1 MRLGARIM
9 GKERCIMGRKW
20 HGGKFET
27 GINAMR
33 RLGGK
38 LARAVLL
45 PVRANA
51 LFFLFMYLLGAVCC
65 VAIPYGGSRM
75 VGVFELF
82 SDLYLLCVLL
92 LLFPHGVRCVLRSL
106 LCAVFYLI
114 AVVDMALYVRFGSP
128 IVPIH
133 IQMLM
138 QTDEREATEALE
150 TYLSTDLLASPLSLI
165 LLVLAA
171 HLLALHYRKP
181 LAAHLAMAFSSR
193 RRALSG
199 VCSVLVVLLFCLGFF
214 PTTDSKEYIFR
225 IVALEQDELQVQ
237 QAKDF
242 NPKTTYYLPIYR
254 AVYALSENHRL
265 GAVRRELAESMRKAS
280 VDSCTYTSPDIVLII
295 GESLNRSHMSLYG
308 YDKATTP
315 CQERCAEA
323 GGMAVFSDAVSPW
336 NVTCEAFQSILST
349 HCAGMPRGWSSQPLF
364 PAIFRKAC
372 YTTTLL
378 SNQFVLRSGSFS
390 AFKEDLFLNN
400 PVFSKQMFDF
410 RNDATHTYDEGLL
423 DDYNALFEGKNAPID
438 SNNAPLDGNK
448 SSLAPADSAPC
459 RLTIF
464 HFLGVHA
471 DFNARYPK
479 AWAKYSG
486 KDYRWKDLSAAER
499 EVLASYD
506 NAVRYNDHVIG
517 RIIQAFEHKD
527 AVIVFLSD
535 HGERVFDN
543 GSKGWGRTLT
553 WDRNDVVQQFE
564 VPFWIYAS
572 PQYRRKRPRLWER
585 IQAVKDKPYMTDAL
599 PHLLFRLAGIHSRWY
614 SPQHD
619 ILDSRYDAGRKR
631 LLRNERDYDQI
642 VR

>member
-1 MRLGARIM
+1 MKRFGFR
-9 GKERCIMGRKW
+9 
-20 HGGKFET
+20 
-27 GINAMR
+27 
-33 RLGGK
+33 

-45 PVRANA
+45 PIRANV

-82 SDLYLLCVLL
+82 SDLYLLCALL
-92 LLFPHGVRCVLRSL
+92 LLFPRGVRRVFRSFLSVL
-106 LCAVFYLI
+106 FYVI

-133 IQMLM
+133 IQMLL
-138 QTDEREATEALE
+138 QTDGREATEALE
-150 TYLSTDLLASPLSLI
+150 TYLSPDLLASPLSLI
-165 LLVLAA
+165 LLVLVV
-171 HLLALHYRKP
+171 HLLALRYRK
-181 LAAHLAMAFSSR
+181 AIVAHLALAFSHR

-199 VCSVLVVLLFCLGFF
+199 VLSMLVALLFCLGFF
-214 PTTDSKEYIFR
+214 STVDSKEYIFR
-225 IVALEQDELQVQ
+225 IVVLEQDELQVQ

-242 NPKTTYYLPIYR
+242 NPKTKYYLPIYR
-254 AVYALSENHRL
+254 AAYALSENHRL
-265 GAVRRELAESMRKAS
+265 GAVRQELAESMQKAS
-280 VDSCTYTSPDIVLII
+280 VDSCTYTSPTIVLII

-315 CQERCAEA
+315 CQERRAKA
-323 GGMAVFSDAVSPW
+323 GQMAVFSNVVSPW

-349 HCAGMPRGWSSQPLF
+349 HCVGMPGSWSSQPLF
-364 PAIFRKAC
+364 PAVFRKAC

-378 SNQFVLRSGSFS
+378 SNQFVLSSGSFS
-390 AFKEDLFLNN
+390 AFKEDLFLND
-400 PVFSKQMFDF
+400 PEFSKQMFDY
-410 RNDATHTYDEGLL
+410 RNSATHTYDEGLI
-423 DDYNALFEGKNAPID
+423 DDYNALFG
-438 SNNAPLDGNK
+438 GNK
-448 SSLAPADSAPC
+448 ASIDASKSSISPSDSKHC
-459 RLTIF
+459 QLTIF

-471 DFNARYPK
+471 DFSERYPK
-479 AWAKYSG
+479 TWAKYSG
-486 KDYRWKDLSAAER
+486 KDYQRNDLSANER

-506 NAVRYNDHVIG
+506 NAVRYNDHVIE

-553 WDRNDVVQQFE
+553 WDKNDVVQQFE

-572 PQYRRKRPRLWER
+572 PQYRRKRPELWER
-585 IQAVKDKPYMTDAL
+585 IQAVKDKQYMTDAL
-599 PHLLFRLAGIHSRWY
+599 PHLLFHLAGIHSRWY
-614 SPQHD
+614 SPQYD
-619 ILDSRYDAGRKR
+619 ILNRRYDAGRKR
-631 LLRNERDYDQI
+631 LLRNEKDYDLI